1 MKTVIKY
8 LIISGVS
15 AFLAMAFYFKI
26 YIPKHTFKTI
36 QPTIGSLQVGVK
48 GIGNVNALNIYS
60 ITAQTGGKILEIL
73 TDEGKWVKKGEL
85 LIRMDG
91 VDLPE
96 QLGMAKAALVK
107 AEYDV
112 KALQGEWQ
120 NQKAQKELLK
130 VTYNRYDKLKA
141 HGFAT
146 KSEYDKAQT
155 DLQGIEATLAATS
168 ARIDAAKS
176 AVVIASKNINALR
189 EKIARLKVYAPVDGY
204 VIYRGAE
211 VAQNVLPSTP
221 ILKIADP
228 RTLWV
233 ETNIDERISAQVKPL
248 QQATIMLRS
257 QPGRQLKGI
266 VRRIDA
272 MSDAVTLERKI
283 NVAFET
289 IPNPFYINEQ
299 ALVII
304 NVKQYKNVLK
314 IPRRVVVQKNGK
326 SGMWIV
332 KKGHAH
338 FVFIDKLARNDREIA
353 LSNGDKNSLVIV
365 PDKHKKPLSEG
376 MVIYQ

>member
-1 MKTVIKY
+1 MKTAIKY
-8 LIISGVS
+8 LITLGVS
-15 AFLAMAFYFKI
+15 ALLAMAFYFKV

-36 QPTIGSLQVGVK
+36 QPTIGNLQVSVK
-48 GIGNVNALNIYS
+48 GIGYVNALNIYP
-60 ITAQTGGKILEIL
+60 ITAQTGGKILKIL

-85 LIRMDG
+85 LIIMDG

-96 QLGMAKAALVK
+96 QLEMAKANLIK

-112 KALQGEWQ
+112 KALRAEWQ
-120 NQKAQKELLK
+120 SQKAQKELLK
-130 VTYNRYDKLKA
+130 VTYNRYERLKT
-141 HGFAT
+141 HGFVT

-155 DLQGIEATLAATS
+155 DLQSIEATLAATS
-168 ARIDAAKS
+168 AKIASAKS
-176 AVVIASKNINALR
+176 AAVAASKNIKALQ
-189 EKIARLKVYAPVDGY
+189 EKIERLKVYAPVDGY

-211 VAQNVLPSTP
+211 VTQNVLPSTP
-221 ILKIADP
+221 ILKIVDP
-228 RTLWV
+228 QTLWV
-233 ETNIDERISAQVKPL
+233 ETNIDERISAQVKLL
-248 QQATIMLRS
+248 QKATIILRS
-257 QPGRQLKGI
+257 QPSRQFKGI
-266 VRRIDA
+266 VKRVDA
-272 MSDAVTLERKI
+272 MSNAVTFERKI

-314 IPRRVVVQKNGK
+314 IPLKVVVQKNGK

-338 FVFIDKLARNDREIA
+338 FVVIDKLAQNEHEMA
-353 LSNGDKNSLVIV
+353 LSSGDKNSPVIV
-365 PDKHKKPLSEG
+365 PDRRKKTLSEG

>member
-1 MKTVIKY
+1 MKTAIKY
-8 LIISGVS
+8 LIMLGVS
-15 AFLAMAFYFKI
+15 ALLAMAFYFKV

-36 QPTIGSLQVGVK
+36 RPTIGNLQVGVK

-96 QLGMAKAALVK
+96 QLEMAKAALVK

-130 VTYNRYDKLKA
+130 VTYKRYDKLKA

-211 VAQNVLPSTP
+211 VAQNMLPSTP
-221 ILKIADP
+221 ILKIVDP
-228 RTLWV
+228 QTLWV
-233 ETNIDERISAQVKPL
+233 ETNIDERISAQVKLL
-248 QQATIMLRS
+248 QEATIMLRS
-257 QPGRQLKGI
+257 QPNKQYKGI
-266 VRRIDA
+266 VKRVDA

-289 IPNPFYINEQ
+289 IPEPFYINEQ

-314 IPRRVVVQKNGK
+314 IPLKVVVQNNGK
-326 SGMWIV
+326 LGMWIV
-332 KKGHAH
+332 RKGHAH
-338 FVFIDKLARNDREIA
+338 FVVIDKLARNEREVAI
-353 LSNGDKNSLVIV
+353 LNGDKNSPVIV

>member
-1 MKTVIKY
+1 MKKTIKY
-8 LIISGVS
+8 MIILGVS
-15 AFLAMAFYFKI
+15 ALLAMAFYFKV

-36 QPTIGSLQVGVK
+36 QPTIGNLQVGVK

-96 QLGMAKAALVK
+96 QLEMAKAALVK

-112 KALQGEWQ
+112 KALQGEWR

-130 VTYNRYDKLKA
+130 VTYKRYDKLKA

-168 ARIDAAKS
+168 ARIEAAKS
-176 AVVIASKNINALR
+176 AVVMASKNINVLR
-189 EKIARLKVYAPVDGY
+189 EKIARLKIYAPVDGY

-211 VAQNVLPSTP
+211 VAQNVLSSTP
-221 ILKIADP
+221 ILKIVDP
-228 RTLWV
+228 QTLWV
-233 ETNIDERISAQVKPL
+233 ETNIDERISAQVKLL
-248 QQATIMLRS
+248 QKATIMLRS
-257 QPGRQLKGI
+257 QPNKQYKGI
-266 VRRIDA
+266 VKRIDA
-272 MSDAVTLERKI
+272 MNDAITLERKI

-289 IPNPFYINEQ
+289 IPEPFYINEQ
-299 ALVII
+299 AMVII

-314 IPRRVVVQKNGK
+314 IPLKVVVQNNGK
-326 SGMWIV
+326 LGMWIV

-338 FVFIDKLARNDREIA
+338 FVVIDKLARNEREVAI
-353 LSNGDKNSLVIV
+353 LNGDKNSPVIV

>member
-1 MKTVIKY
+1 MKKAIKY
-8 LIISGVS
+8 LIILSVS
-15 AFLAMAFYFKI
+15 ALLAMAFYFKV

-36 QPTIGSLQVGVK
+36 HPTIGSLQASVK

-96 QLGMAKAALVK
+96 QLEMARAALVK

-130 VTYNRYDKLKA
+130 VTYKRYDKLKA

-176 AVVIASKNINALR
+176 AVVMASKNINALR

-211 VAQNVLPSTP
+211 VAQNVLSSTP
-221 ILKIADP
+221 ILKIVDP
-228 RTLWV
+228 QTLWV
-233 ETNIDERISAQVKPL
+233 ETNIDERISAQVKLL
-248 QQATIMLRS
+248 QKATIMLRS
-257 QPGRQLKGI
+257 QPNKQYKGI
-266 VRRIDA
+266 VKRVSA

-289 IPNPFYINEQ
+289 IPEPFYINEQ

-314 IPRRVVVQKNGK
+314 IPLKVVVQNNGK
-326 SGMWIV
+326 LGMWIV

-338 FVFIDKLARNDREIA
+338 FVVIDKLARNEREVAI
-353 LSNGDKNSLVIV
+353 LNGDKNSPVIV